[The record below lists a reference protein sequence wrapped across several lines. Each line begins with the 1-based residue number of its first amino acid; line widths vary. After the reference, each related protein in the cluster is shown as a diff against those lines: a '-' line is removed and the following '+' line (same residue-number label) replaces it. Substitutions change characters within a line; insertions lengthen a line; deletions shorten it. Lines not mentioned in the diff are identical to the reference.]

1 MTHGIDPA
9 SKWKVVYNF
18 KVFQAIR
25 TTAATLLASV
35 DVYPVF
41 DGRTLEEATL
51 ASALKFQVTQ
61 K

>member
-1 MTHGIDPA
+1 
-9 SKWKVVYNF
+9 VVYNF

-25 TTAATLLASV
+25 TTEATLLASV
-35 DVYPVF
+35 DVHPVF

-51 ASALKFQVTQ
+51 AAALKFQVTQ